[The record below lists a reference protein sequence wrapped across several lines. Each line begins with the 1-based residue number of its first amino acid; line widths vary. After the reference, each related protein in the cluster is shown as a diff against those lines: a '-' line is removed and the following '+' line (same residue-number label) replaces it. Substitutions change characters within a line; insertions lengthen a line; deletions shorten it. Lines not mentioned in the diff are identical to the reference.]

1 MIFSL
6 HGSHRNRE
14 GSLFPDCQL
23 EDDKPPVIYQDPYLI
38 YPIHI
43 NWKLGL
49 AAAPSCGTVVA
60 TSAINRKTEQSIKH
74 SCGNVVSVF
83 SGFI

>member
-1 MIFSL
+1 M
-6 HGSHRNRE
+6 
-14 GSLFPDCQL
+14 
-23 EDDKPPVIYQDPYLI
+23 IYQDPYLI

-43 NWKLGL
+43 NCKLSL
-49 AAAPSCGTVVA
+49 AAAPSCGTVVT
-60 TSAINRKTEQSIKH
+60 TSAIKRKTEQFIKQ